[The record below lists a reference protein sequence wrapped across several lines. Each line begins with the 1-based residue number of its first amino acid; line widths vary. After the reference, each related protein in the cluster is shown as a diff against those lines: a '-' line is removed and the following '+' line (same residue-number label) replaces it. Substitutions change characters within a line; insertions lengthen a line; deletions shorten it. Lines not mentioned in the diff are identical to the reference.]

1 MLSILRTQIYTSIS
15 ETLPLASGNSWLADA
30 ASVRWLTAPPCSCV
44 SLSAYLAIMRTI
56 AAALGWHWRTHS
68 HPACLPVSWPGQQVR
83 VTSHFSFAIF
93 HTFCFWI
100 MTKAY
105 LPHSSLSILAFMTDS
120 RNSEMKLFKYSY
132 SICKNTL
139 LMIFVINGVFRCYIW
154 YIYYSIYVYMC
165 AFVHFVKKFWKV
177 IFHIF
182 HRIVYY
188 GRKLYFCTYWVF
200 HNILEYYS
208 EWS

>member
-1 MLSILRTQIYTSIS
+1 MGIAGWLTRRRSADSLRRLARVFPWAP
-15 ETLPLASGNSWLADA
+15 TLPLCEPLLRRSGGTDGPTATQLA
-30 ASVRWLTAPPCSCV
+30 CQ
-44 SLSAYLAIMRTI
+44 SA
-56 AAALGWHWRTHS
+56 G
-68 HPACLPVSWPGQQVR
+68 CWPGQQVR
-83 VTSHFSFAIF
+83 VTSHFSFVIF

-208 EWS
+208 EWSYFIWKTVMRKLN